1 MCDALAVD
9 DEKIGLYLQFFD
21 GGYANGC
28 FAEREQAWDV
38 RESYLFGG
46 IGCFYDFEIVA
57 RPSWPCLHGVEARA
71 TFKHDDSGQDSLAV
85 LAESTID
92 TRNRPGYPFKGSM
105 LHFACQSFLQISGL

>member
-9 DEKIGLYLQFFD
+9 DEEIGLHLQFLD

-38 RESYLFGG
+38 GESHFFGG